1 MKKLTS
7 VLITWAVVASAI
19 PSTFA
24 QEADPFAA
32 ANVAPTATTNTAAPA
47 ATNTATNTATT
58 NTTDSLKSTSISVGE
73 ATPATPAV
81 AAEVVTDVKVEKVG
95 EDKVKVTVEFNSET
109 SKAKTS
115 KLVIKFPDV
124 VTITDKDVV
133 KGDLFDSIKTTV
145 AKDTITVESDSV
157 TAIPAKGSVLTAT
170 FNVKPATVKQDY
182 PFTVDTETS
191 SITNELNEVVKV
203 KTDGVKMVELAT
215 AAPVVA
221 EAKKETGF
229 EENVALAT
237 ILGVSGLAFIASTRR
252 KRSI

>member
-1 MKKLTS
+1 M
-7 VLITWAVVASAI
+7 IAWAVVASAI
-19 PSTFA
+19 PAAFA
-24 QEADPFAA
+24 QDVDPFAA
-32 ANVAPTATTNTAAPA
+32 SNVAAPA
-47 ATNTATNTATT
+47 PAETTTTAT
-58 NTTDSLKSTSISVGE
+58 NTTDSLKPTSIAVGE
-73 ATPATPAV
+73 GNLPATAT
-81 AAEVVTDVKVEKVG
+81 EVTTDVKVEKVG
-95 EDKVKVTVEFNSET
+95 DDKVKVSVEFNSDAV
-109 SKAKTS
+109 KAKNS
-115 KLVIKFPDV
+115 KLTIKFPDV

-133 KGDLFDSIKTTV
+133 KGDLFDSIKVTTWTG
-145 AKDTITVESDSV
+145 TITVESDSV

-191 SITNELNEVVKV
+191 TVTNELNESVKI

-229 EENVALAT
+229 EENMALVT
-237 ILGVSGLAFIASTRR
+237 ILGVSGAAFIASTRR